1 MYGDYSTGK
10 IWGGRHREGRL
21 VWNEELAD
29 TTLQIVAFRNDQR
42 GNLLVVDL
50 GGEIYRLS
58 RRPEGQPQGVF
69 PKRLSET
76 GLFASVPE
84 HRPHAGLIPYSVNA
98 SGWSDG
104 ARAERFIGLPA
115 AAKIHYAAARGWSFT
130 NGSVLVQTLAMPD
143 ASIPSG
149 RQRRLET
156 RLLVRDDN
164 EWQGYSYAWNS
175 EQTEA
180 FLVPKEGTNLVLA
193 FMDGS
198 DRKGNF
204 EWRIPSRADCLSC
217 HARAV
222 NYVLGLSHSQMDRG
236 FDYGSGNENQLEVFQ
251 RWGLFHEAPA
261 PEAKPQARL
270 VDPYD
275 ESQALEARA
284 RSYLHANCSVCHV
297 EAGGG
302 NARMELEL
310 SRSMEAMNVISARP
324 QHDTFRLTNAM
335 IIAPGRPESSVMLHR
350 ISHRGRGQM
359 PPLGTSRVDE
369 KAALLFQRWVAGM
382 KVETRWV
389 RDWTVRDLEPEIS
402 AIHQGK
408 MGSSTEGKQVFHQ
421 VGCAQCH
428 RFGSEG
434 GSVGPDLTGAAQRL
448 GLVALLE
455 SMVEPSKVITE
466 GYGSQEWELKDGE
479 VITGSVD
486 REEPGLWIIRTSS
499 SADGTLR
506 LPKANVQ
513 SQRAST
519 LSNMP
524 AGMLNSLE
532 KRQIADL
539 LRYLSREAEGQ

>member
-1 MYGDYSTGK
+1 
-10 IWGGRHREGRL
+10 
-21 VWNEELAD
+21 
-29 TTLQIVAFRNDQR
+29 
-42 GNLLVVDL
+42 
-50 GGEIYRLS
+50 
-58 RRPEGQPQGVF
+58 
-69 PKRLSET
+69 
-76 GLFASVPE
+76 
-84 HRPHAGLIPYSVNA
+84 
-98 SGWSDG
+98 
-104 ARAERFIGLPA
+104 
-115 AAKIHYAAARGWSFT
+115 
-130 NGSVLVQTLAMPD
+130 
-143 ASIPSG
+143 
-149 RQRRLET
+149 
-156 RLLVRDDN
+156 
-164 EWQGYSYAWNS
+164 
-175 EQTEA
+175 
-180 FLVPKEGTNLVLA
+180 
-193 FMDGS
+193 
-198 DRKGNF
+198 
-204 EWRIPSRADCLSC
+204 
-217 HARAV
+217 
-222 NYVLGLSHSQMDRG
+222 
-236 FDYGSGNENQLEVFQ
+236 
-251 RWGLFHEAPA
+251 
-261 PEAKPQARL
+261 
-270 VDPYD
+270 
-275 ESQALEARA
+275 
-284 RSYLHANCSVCHV
+284 
-297 EAGGG
+297 
-302 NARMELEL
+302 MELEL